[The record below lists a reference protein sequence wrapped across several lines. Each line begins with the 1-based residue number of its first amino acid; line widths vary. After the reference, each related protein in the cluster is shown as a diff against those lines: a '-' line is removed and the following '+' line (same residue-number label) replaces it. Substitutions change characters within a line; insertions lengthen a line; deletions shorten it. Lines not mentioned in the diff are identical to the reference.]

1 MKKILVTLV
10 GMLLALNTV
19 AQNKGIDFLLNK
31 LYDGGKSN
39 YVMIIAHRGNWRN
52 APENS
57 LQGYKQC
64 IDGGIDGIEID
75 VHMTKD
81 SAIVIMHDDTL
92 DRTTTGKGLVSD
104 YTLEQIKQLNLKS
117 PIGVVTRQKVPT
129 LDEVLDLC
137 KDKVLIQV
145 DKWQPIKEKV
155 IEVIRNHNMQRLV
168 ILRGTFDSKTYKEKY
183 KKLLRDFIF
192 SPVVVCNGKTDNQ
205 KLDDYM
211 RNIHSPIMSLS
222 FKRDDY
228 PILERAS
235 EMKKHG
241 FRIWYNSLW
250 ATFNGGHDDE
260 LALDNPDESYGWLLA
275 KGANIIFSDNPFLL
289 LDYLKEKGRR

>member
-1 MKKILVTLV
+1 MSVFFV
-10 GMLLALNTV
+10 LNAT

-75 VHMTKD
+75 VQMTKD
-81 SAIVIMHDDTL
+81 SVIVIMHDDTL
-92 DRTTTGKGLVSD
+92 DRTTTGTGLVSN
-104 YTLEQIKQLNLKS
+104 YTLEQIKNLKLKS

-137 KDKVLIQV
+137 NGKVLIQV

-155 IEVIRNHNMQRLV
+155 LETIRKHNMQRQV
-168 ILRGTFDSKTYKEKY
+168 ILRGTFDSKTYQEKY
-183 KKLLRDFIF
+183 SKLLSGFIF

-211 RNIHSPIMSLS
+211 ENISSPIMSLS
-222 FKRDDY
+222 FKKDDY
-228 PILERAS
+228 PILKRAP
-235 EMKKHG
+235 EIKKRG

-260 LALDNPDESYGWLLA
+260 MALDNPEESYGWLLK

-289 LDYLKEKGRR
+289 LNYLTRKGRR

>member
-1 MKKILVTLV
+1 MKNILVTLMSV
-10 GMLLALNTV
+10 FFVLNAT

-75 VHMTKD
+75 VQMTKD
-81 SAIVIMHDDTL
+81 SVIVIMHDDTL
-92 DRTTTGKGLVSD
+92 DRTTTGTGLVSN
-104 YTLEQIKQLNLKS
+104 YTLEQIKNLKLKS

-137 KDKVLIQV
+137 NGKVLIQV

-155 IEVIRNHNMQRLV
+155 LETIRKHNMQRQV
-168 ILRGTFDSKTYKEKY
+168 ILRGTFDSKTYQEKY
-183 KKLLRDFIF
+183 SKLLSGFIF

-211 RNIHSPIMSLS
+211 ENISSPIMSLS
-222 FKRDDY
+222 FKKDDY
-228 PILERAS
+228 PILKRAP
-235 EMKKHG
+235 EIKKRG

-260 LALDNPDESYGWLLA
+260 MALDNPEESYGWLLK

-289 LDYLKEKGRR
+289 LNYLTRKGRR

>member
-1 MKKILVTLV
+1 MKNILVTLMSV
-10 GMLLALNTV
+10 FFVLNAT

-75 VHMTKD
+75 VQMTKD
-81 SAIVIMHDDTL
+81 SVIVIMHDDTL
-92 DRTTTGKGLVSD
+92 DRTTTGTGLVSN
-104 YTLEQIKQLNLKS
+104 YTLEQIKNLKLKS

-137 KDKVLIQV
+137 NGKVLIQV

-155 IEVIRNHNMQRLV
+155 LETIRKHNMQRQV
-168 ILRGTFDSKTYKEKY
+168 ILRGTFDSKTYQEKY
-183 KKLLRDFIF
+183 SKLLSGFIF

-211 RNIHSPIMSLS
+211 ENISSPIMSLS
-222 FKRDDY
+222 FKKDDY
-228 PILERAS
+228 PILKRAP
-235 EMKKHG
+235 EIKKRG

-250 ATFNGGHDDE
+250 ATVNGGHEDE
-260 LALDNPDESYGWLLA
+260 MALDNPEESYGWLLK

-289 LDYLKEKGRR
+289 LNYLTRKGRR

>member
-1 MKKILVTLV
+1 MSVFFV
-10 GMLLALNTV
+10 LNAT
-19 AQNKGIDFLLNK
+19 AQNKGIAFLLNK

-75 VHMTKD
+75 VQMTKD
-81 SAIVIMHDDTL
+81 SVIVIMHDDTL
-92 DRTTTGKGLVSD
+92 DRTTTGTGLVSN
-104 YTLEQIKQLNLKS
+104 YTLEQIKNLKLKS

-137 KDKVLIQV
+137 
-145 DKWQPIKEKV
+145 
-155 IEVIRNHNMQRLV
+155 NMQRQV
-168 ILRGTFDSKTYKEKY
+168 ILRGTFDSKTYQEKY
-183 KKLLRDFIF
+183 SKLLSGFIF

-211 RNIHSPIMSLS
+211 ENISSPIMSLS
-222 FKRDDY
+222 FKKDDY
-228 PILERAS
+228 PILKRAP
-235 EMKKHG
+235 EIKKRG

-260 LALDNPDESYGWLLA
+260 MALDNPEESYGWLLK

-289 LDYLKEKGRR
+289 LNYLTRKGRR